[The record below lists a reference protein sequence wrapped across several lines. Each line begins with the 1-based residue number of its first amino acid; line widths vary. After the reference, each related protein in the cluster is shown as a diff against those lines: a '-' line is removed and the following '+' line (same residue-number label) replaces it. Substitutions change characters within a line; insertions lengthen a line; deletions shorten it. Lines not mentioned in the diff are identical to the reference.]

1 VEVKNMNS
9 IRNVRKAIAF
19 EIERLEALV
28 SSGGTVVQE
37 TRSYD
42 AGTETTR
49 SIRTKEHAEDYR
61 YFAEPDLTPFKIT
74 EAFLQSVRESIPL
87 LPEAL
92 FERYTGELNLSEYD
106 ARIISDD
113 KGLSTWYEA
122 LIRKTNAYK
131 AAANWVLGPVK
142 AYCNDKQIDISD
154 YPLKPAQLGE
164 VISLVEEG
172 KVSFSVASSRLVP
185 YMIGEGGISAS
196 EAAAR
201 LNILQDHDADNILP
215 LVESVL
221 DSMPDKVRE
230 YRKGK
235 KGLVS
240 LFVGEVIKRSK
251 GKADPKIVHQLL
263 AEKLK

>member
-1 VEVKNMNS
+1 
-9 IRNVRKAIAF
+9 
-19 EIERLEALV
+19 
-28 SSGGTVVQE
+28 
-37 TRSYD
+37 
-42 AGTETTR
+42 
-49 SIRTKEHAEDYR
+49 
-61 YFAEPDLTPFKIT
+61 
-74 EAFLQSVRESIPL
+74 
-87 LPEAL
+87 
-92 FERYTGELNLSEYD
+92 
-106 ARIISDD
+106 
-113 KGLSTWYEA
+113 
-122 LIRKTNAYK
+122 
-131 AAANWVLGPVK
+131 
-142 AYCNDKQIDISD
+142 
-154 YPLKPAQLGE
+154 
-164 VISLVEEG
+164 
-172 KVSFSVASSRLVP
+172 
-185 YMIGEGGISAS
+185 MIGEGGISAS